1 MFGSIFIPIILKKIT
16 YVEAARI
23 EVHITWY
30 IFLCT
35 DSYDSDDDG
44 EFYLQFK
51 YYTGSDWRI
60 EKTSNKKI
68 GPAFPL
74 PSYPSITY
82 TLKKEVQ
89 VGTYLYIRLGEKDW
103 LKNDLIIPVV
113 IYNLGTGDSIH
124 WNSFYISSSFDTAI
138 FSYDNS
144 PSDEVKV
151 TFINM
156 G

>member
-23 EVHITWY
+23 EVQITWY
-30 IFLCT
+30 LFLCT
-35 DSYDSDDDG
+35 DSYDSDDNG

-68 GPAFPL
+68 GPAFPY
-74 PSYPSITY
+74 PSYPKITY
-82 TLKKEVQ
+82 TLKKDLQ
-89 VGTYLYIRLGEKDW
+89 VGTHLYIRLGEKDW
-103 LKNDLIIPVV
+103 LKNDLITPVY
-113 IYNLGTGDSIH
+113 IKDHSSDDSIY
-124 WNSFYISSSFDTAI
+124 WNSFYISSSFASAI

-144 PSDEVKV
+144 HHDEVKV
-151 TFINM
+151 VFHNM